1 MAPILVSYHHI
12 NYLFAQFAGINLS
25 IKVLQAGAWPLGPT
39 QQTIP
44 FAIPQEFEKSIR
56 MFESFYHDN
65 FNGRKLTWLHYL
77 CQGELKISYLKKT
90 YIITMQTYQM
100 AILLL
105 FENVDVMTCKE
116 IQVSYFTCLL
126 SLWFNP
132 IANLIDF
139 IFSGNVGSK
148 CRDLPK
154 THAKF
159 DRIEIIV
166 GKF

>member
-1 MAPILVSYHHI
+1 MFV
-12 NYLFAQFAGINLS
+12 QFAGINLS

-105 FENVDVMTCKE
+105 FENVNVMTCKE
-116 IQVSYFTCLL
+116 IQVNLLHIPTQHSIYF
-126 SLWFNP
+126 
-132 IANLIDF
+132 
-139 IFSGNVGSK
+139 GSI
-148 CRDLPK
+148 CN
-154 THAKF
+154 
-159 DRIEIIV
+159 
-166 GKF
+166 